1 MLRSAIF
8 SSWLLLVSAAPS
20 MAQAP
25 GFSDQVRMA
34 VPTNEQLVQQIR
46 TAMPMNEL
54 VILADQ
60 NELALVGAE
69 QLEQQLAD
77 ALAVAPDD
85 AARSR
90 LDGVLT
96 HTRAALDALR
106 LTTAEATVDSAHGRL
121 DQALGEALEGLNEL
135 RPFAEAFPSS
145 IEARPAALPTA
156 GSLESLDL
164 RFLPTLGLAL
174 VLAGLALR
182 QRSNAA

>member
-1 MLRSAIF
+1 
-8 SSWLLLVSAAPS
+8 

-25 GFSDQVRMA
+25 GFSDVVRTA
-34 VPTNEQLVQQIR
+34 VPTNEQLVQQIH
-46 TAMPMNEL
+46 TALPMNDL
-54 VILADQ
+54 VVLADQ
-60 NELALVGAE
+60 NELAVIGAE

-77 ALAVAPDD
+77 ALALAPDD
-85 AARSR
+85 ATRSR

-106 LTTAEATVDSAHGRL
+106 LTPAEATVDSAHGRL

-135 RPFAEAFPSS
+135 RPFAEGLPSS

-164 RFLPTLGLAL
+164 RFLSGLGLAL
-174 VLAGLALR
+174 VLVGFALR
-182 QRSNAA
+182 QRPTAA